1 MCAFSI
7 RIERE
12 GSASRVIWRRP
23 RSLGH
28 GRFWV
33 GPWFLAGWRFNL
45 KWELAPAPTAG
56 QIVWKKDGR
65 TGRHPTDGR
74 PEEEGG
80 RESAVNREKS
90 LNVTHQGM
98 EEELQSVRRV
108 SHSVVEGRRR
118 KSEWRGFKRAC
129 PVREDMEVGASERAS
144 KGGVVQKAKPTN

>member
-1 MCAFSI
+1 M
-7 RIERE
+7 
-12 GSASRVIWRRP
+12 
-23 RSLGH
+23 
-28 GRFWV
+28 
-33 GPWFLAGWRFNL
+33 
-45 KWELAPAPTAG
+45 
-56 QIVWKKDGR
+56 
-65 TGRHPTDGR
+65 
-74 PEEEGG
+74 
-80 RESAVNREKS
+80 NREKS